1 MNSQYLDIH
10 THPTKEFYGDEV
22 ADVLMRAKAAD
33 VRLVTVGT
41 GLSDSREGVQLS
53 EEHDHVFSIIGQH
66 PTNTDGY
73 NKEAFSELAGQSR
86 VVGFGETGFDF
97 FHRGRDDEGR
107 QRDVF
112 LEHIALALKH
122 SKPLMLHV
130 RPGKGSYDAYEA
142 VYDVLSSHASQFSG
156 EHVANLHFFA
166 GTTEI
171 AQKFLNLGCTVSFTG
186 VVTFA
191 DVYVDLVRYV
201 PLDRILSETD
211 SPFVAPVPHRGKKNE
226 PAYVTEIVRSLAS
239 IKGVA
244 EQQMKDQIW
253 SNANR
258 LFGW

>member
-10 THPTKEFYGDEV
+10 AHPTREFYGDEV
-22 ADVLMRAKAAD
+22 SGVLRRAQVAN
-33 VRLVTVGT
+33 VRLVTIGT
-41 GLSDSREGVQLS
+41 SLSDSREGIQLS
-53 EEHDHVFSIIGQH
+53 EENKHVFSITGQH
-66 PTNTDGY
+66 PTNTEIYD
-73 NKEAFSELAGQSR
+73 KKAFAELAGHRR

-97 FHRGRDDEGR
+97 FHRERDDESR
-107 QRDVF
+107 QREVF

-122 SKPLMLHV
+122 NKPLMLHV

-142 VYDVLSSHASQFSG
+142 VYDVLSSHVDEFAG
-156 EHVANLHFFA
+156 EHIANVHFFA

-171 AQKFLNLGCTVSFTG
+171 AQKFLNLGCMISFTG
-186 VVTFA
+186 VITFA
-191 DVYVDLVRYV
+191 DMYADLVRYV

-226 PAYVTEIVRSLAS
+226 PSYVVEVVRYLAG
-239 IKGVA
+239 IKGVT

-253 SNANR
+253 ANADR